1 MAIKCVIKV
10 QYKEN
15 YGYHNWDGE
24 GECPQVWKYKGGDTL
39 VISGLKTRE
48 AEYIMENG
56 IPKLSSII
64 NSCKNDMYEYEVLE
78 YYLGDDSNHQDE
90 YPDWHILHNEEF
102 DEDSSLTE
110 RQQRIEF
117 EEALMSAQ
125 RSIYDLKYS
134 YSTKLW
140 YQNCRLHEDEPQWQP
155 LQYYI
160 T

>member
-15 YGYHNWDGE
+15 YGYHNWNGE
-24 GECPQVWKYKGGDTL
+24 GECPQHWKKKGVDTL

-48 AEYIMENG
+48 ANYIMENG

-64 NSCKNDMYEYEVLE
+64 NSCKNDMYEYDVLE
-78 YYLGDDSNHQDE
+78 YYLGDDSSHQDE
-90 YPDWHILHNEEF
+90 YPNWPILHNEFLE
-102 DEDSSLTE
+102 EHE
-110 RQQRIEF
+110 Y
-117 EEALMSAQ
+117 EEAQEAYEVASS
-125 RSIYDLKYS
+125 SIYDLKYS
-134 YSTKLW
+134 LKDKLW
-140 YQNCRLHEDEPQWQP
+140 YQNCRLHRDEPQWKP